1 MATLK
6 IIDGRD
12 KFVFE
17 VDGHKIPNVI
27 DYEIIRGN
35 NSPAYLK
42 LTVLLG
48 NFETVG
54 AAEEEGYIFDNN
66 T

>member
-12 KFVFE
+12 EFVFE
-17 VDGHKIPNVI
+17 IDGHKIPHVV

-35 NSPAYLK
+35 HSPAYLK
-42 LTVLLG
+42 LTLCLG
-48 NFETVG
+48 DFETVG
-54 AAEEEGYIFDNN
+54 IAAE
-66 T
+66 

>member
-17 VDGHKIPNVI
+17 VDGHKIP
-27 DYEIIRGN
+27 
-35 NSPAYLK
+35 
-42 LTVLLG
+42 
-48 NFETVG
+48 TVG